1 MRRERSAAVEMR
13 TGPMKGRKMGL
24 VETKRMFEAV
34 TSGEVISV
42 DSEGSRQ
49 ILVTASE
56 GL

>member
-1 MRRERSAAVEMR
+1 MRRDRSAAVEMR
-13 TGPMKGRKMGL
+13 TGPMKGRKTGL